1 MIKILNEYIIV
12 GMDVKKISVRL
23 LEDSSTTNIE
33 RSIANLSKTLIE
45 ESAKQMIQ
53 DISPEVKDI
62 CRNIGKG

>member
-12 GMDVKKISVRL
+12 GIDVKKISVRL
-23 LEDSSTTNIE
+23 LEDESTTNIE

-45 ESAKQMIQ
+45 ESAKQMVQ
-53 DISPEVKDI
+53 DISPEVSDI